1 MRAPVPILVFI
12 FSLSLSV
19 AREVVSLSISLSHTY
34 FFFSAEKFVEMY
46 YLQLWK
52 KNRHV
57 TLSLLLFIV
66 SFFPSSCNIL
76 VFTVVFPLCIYKA
89 VLTLK

>member
-52 KNRHV
+52 KKPSCHPFSSPLHRV
-57 TLSLLLFIV
+57 FLSFLL
-66 SFFPSSCNIL
+66 
-76 VFTVVFPLCIYKA
+76 
-89 VLTLK
+89 